1 MEMDQAQVAAFKDAM
16 RRVQEAVG
24 KSAEKEAK
32 KWSDRTEAVFRA
44 SLRNQERANATH
56 NQKVREQN
64 KAAAAKE
71 VEQKKI
77 LGRQQVQA
85 DEHAYKQQ
93 RNLDREH
100 HEKRLESHKILGRK
114 QVEQVREDAK
124 RRLEAEAQGN
134 RHRLENHRQADR
146 KELALVQ
153 GQVKKVLEKT
163 AQGNRH
169 KLENHRQA
177 GRLALQAQRQADAR
191 VIQAQD
197 QANRLALQARR
208 SADASRL
215 SAQNAAQKRQQAT
228 LEAGFKRQL
237 SAQEAAQQK
246 SIDRH
251 KAMWST
257 VRTLTETGSRF
268 MSSITQ
274 SALRSMG
281 SAVGI
286 GLSRITGV
294 YKREG
299 GQQEAALRSTYADQE
314 AITRRALVRQQ
325 GIIQGFQA
333 RNSAV
338 TQGGRGGGPIGA
350 IMSVRN
356 MLLGAGAFI
365 SARAIFGPVIDYQQT
380 QIAFEGILQSSTAAE
395 AMLAELQEFAKVTPF
410 TFTGIADSAKQLLAV
425 GYAADDVIPMMTT
438 LGNTAAGLGLG
449 EDAISGVIRALGQM
463 KGKGKASAEELQQIS
478 EQLPGFSAI
487 EAIAGSMGITVAE
500 AFDEMKAGAIPADA
514 AITAILEGMERM
526 PGAAGAMERQSKT
539 LAGRL
544 STLKDTIEI
553 LLIKAMDPFIE
564 SISKAV
570 GMFTTFL
577 DNLFNASGIF
587 AVARSAILGLAIAF
601 GSMLAYQGVLLMLD
615 GIRLALV
622 GITQAPWLVMFTG
635 LVVAMTMLYRHVPG
649 VAEAFHSLW
658 DALSGIASGALET
671 VRETFADLG
680 ENLLPNIAVMLRWIA
695 KGEWVKALESLG
707 GILREA
713 MEGVWDALLS
723 VADFL
728 RPFAG
733 LLVSAFE
740 YAFWSVQVWLNSGG
754 VGRLWDALGGALES
768 AMGRFKN
775 FDWGSLVQPAL
786 IGLAG
791 AVAFAFGGLPLLIG
805 TALIALSPRLRGGI
819 TEVLSG
825 AVGAVGAALP
835 RLLFNALHDAAEFL
849 SGPLLATIFGPV
861 GVRIIAGIAGAI
873 IAGGVAIGTGLIDGL
888 KRSLPSI
895 IDAVQGLVNDIIS
908 AVTDAMDSIPIL
920 GVLLREAFMPFE
932 VVLRGI
938 IPTLGVFVDLIKL
951 IPTPILLAATAVYG
965 LVKAWA
971 LLKVTTRAGSALT
984 AITGMLDTM
993 ALRTMYAGDAVR
1005 NLGTRLTAATAP
1017 AITAGAASRMQ
1028 IAMGTIGIAAR
1039 KAGTAISNVGAA
1051 MPGIAMAAVIGLPII
1066 LGAWE
1071 KQKAAAKAHRAEVEA
1086 NAASV
1091 FDLTSTFSDLAEETI
1106 KSNSAIRD
1114 GLNEAG
1120 VSVQEFTSALAESQE
1135 SAQSMI
1141 ATLSEGISTSDLI
1154 NGDTAL
1160 EFAFQMG
1167 EAADS
1172 ALAMAEANDQLTQS
1186 EINRIAAVRAGEAT
1200 TDTLIGIQVDV
1211 ANRLNG
1217 VAEANDRQ
1225 AESYRELRDR
1235 IDEVANSTSFFN
1247 DVLDRL
1253 TGNALPL
1260 TRVRENIEDAVAAF
1274 RELMN
1279 DPEASPSEQ
1288 SRAFTDY
1295 AESIRTT
1302 ADDLLNLNR
1311 PLREVLA
1318 SYQLQRQELINQ
1330 RIALGDSREEARRY
1344 AEEVLGLPPV
1354 SEMRAEFEDREATN
1368 KIARLKEKMVEL
1380 ASQRPTPQV
1389 RMDLERYRLQKV
1401 ALDAQLEG
1409 LSNREIAVR
1418 VNLVATVDASFQRT
1432 IDNLIASS
1440 DPAQQQLGRD
1450 LQRNW
1455 MNRVPELAEGGIV
1468 TKPTLA
1474 LIGEAGPEAVIP
1486 LSGNA
1491 AGSIP
1496 FTISFDASMIAAQ
1509 VDAIVSIMAPMGE
1522 RLVAATTPGMRMW
1535 ANAVERVLRR
1545 ILTGFETWGDRMVSL
1560 AVSISAAITAGIT
1573 DGLREGRSEVVRI
1586 TRGYARSLVGALNP
1600 LLTGIGE
1607 TPIELNFAKGGI
1619 AEAHH
1624 GAQVHVFN
1632 EGRRGRGSSH
1642 GEAYIPFDPT
1652 NRARSRDLASETV
1665 RRLGGDVQWYARGGL
1680 SPEAIRRG
1688 QTFARAQDGKPYQ
1701 WGAVGPNSY
1710 DCSGLAG
1717 AIVNVVQNAPN
1728 PYARRFTSATLSS
1741 GQVAG
1746 LIRGPGQ
1753 VTIGARS
1760 GNPGHVTT
1768 NIAGLKAES
1777 TNGSVRVGPRAAS
1790 VAGFPHLWHLGSGVF
1805 LGEDG
1810 TVYPVPDVPDAGK
1823 RGWLS
1828 STAKSMMSFVRD
1840 KVQGF
1845 VDANTYT
1852 GSSSAFESV
1861 MAGMQSGPAS
1871 PEIMAAI
1878 RRAMG
1883 IVGVPSSWLGP
1894 LLTLISRESSY
1905 NPNAYNSILGA
1916 SGLMQCVPL
1925 DSEILT
1931 RRGWLTHDEVRIGD
1945 ETLGYNPES
1954 GRSEWTPITKIVH
1967 YENAPIVRIGNKRWG
1982 ARVTPNHRWFSDT
1995 EVTRKPE
2002 HLTVCPEC
2010 GYESNPRGVSTHRGR
2025 MHGVNGSATTEYV
2038 GEFVRTYDLSSHHR
2052 IRLAAQADTDGIPTL
2067 SLDEVRIIAWLQG
2080 DGTVR
2085 PALEGGFDGAIYQ
2098 SKPQHVATLRALLS
2112 GVPHTESTRQRN
2124 PEYLPAVTFA
2134 LRRSFVSDLWKRA
2147 EIEDIG
2153 PEAFVLSLSPEQ
2165 RSAWLGAMIDAE
2177 GNRQIAGRQ
2186 TKEHVRITQVDGE
2199 LQDAITLAVY
2209 LEGYRPSFSAFTRY
2223 EDRHQPA
2230 GNVGMCAPHVVPSQF
2245 QEPVDLP
2252 PETVWCVKTDLETW
2266 TMRQDGQVMLTG
2278 NTIPSTFAAYALP
2291 GYGGIFNP
2299 VANVIAGLRY
2309 ILARYGTIF
2318 NVGQATSP
2326 TPTRG
2331 YSYGGIVERDGLY
2344 RLAEGNR
2351 REAILPLDNPGRT
2364 NEILRR
2370 LGLLPDDGD
2379 QRVTVDSLRPDSAAS
2394 RNAAT
2399 LAPVVGEM
2407 NVYSNAMD
2415 PEVVASLAAAKVN
2428 RVVARVRG

>member
-1 MEMDQAQVAAFKDAM
+1 MSDFGGDLDPIIQKWTIVAD
-16 RRVQEAVG
+16 EA
-24 KSAEKEAK
+24 AK
-32 KWSDRTEAVFRA
+32 KRMYEWVERTA
-44 SLRNQERANATH
+44 
-56 NQKVREQN
+56 RE
-64 KAAAAKE
+64 
-71 VEQKKI
+71 
-77 LGRQQVQA
+77 G
-85 DEHAYKQQ
+85 
-93 RNLDREH
+93 
-100 HEKRLESHKILGRK
+100 
-114 QVEQVREDAK
+114 AK
-124 RRLEAEAQGN
+124 RAYE
-134 RHRLENHRQADR
+134 
-146 KELALVQ
+146 
-153 GQVKKVLEKT
+153 
-163 AQGNRH
+163 
-169 KLENHRQA
+169 
-177 GRLALQAQRQADAR
+177 
-191 VIQAQD
+191 
-197 QANRLALQARR
+197 
-208 SADASRL
+208 
-215 SAQNAAQKRQQAT
+215 AAQKETQKNNKREEAQFASHMRQMERRDRERLRRLAERQRAAARERLSQQQAEQRAVLLNIDHHLKSVRNLERQSHEQQLARQKAHEARMLELDRAESRESLENLRSTHRRAEALAKSNLRSQEAIVKSGLRQQEIVTQAHQDRIT
-228 LEAGFKRQL
+228 N
-237 SAQEAAQQK
+237 
-246 SIDRH
+246 RH

-338 TQGGRGGGPIGA
+338 TQGGAGGGPIGA

-695 KGEWVKALESLG
+695 KGEWVKALESLR

-873 IAGGVAIGTGLIDGL
+873 IAAGVAIGTGLIDGL
-888 KRSLPSI
+888 KRSLPSV

-1642 GEAYIPFDPT
+1642 GEAYIPFDPS
-1652 NRARSRDLASETV
+1652 NRARSRELAAETA
-1665 RRLGGDVQWYARGGL
+1665 RRLGGNVQWFADGGITTPTIQ
-1680 SPEAIRRG
+1680 SG
-1688 QTFARAQDGKPYQ
+1688 QLVPGVTGDVVGLVAEFARRLSTWSLANGGGYHVGSGYRSIEEQTRLYQ
-1701 WGAVGPNSY
+1701 RYLAGVPGQAPAAPPGRSMHNF
-1710 DCSGLAG
+1710 GLASDG
-1717 AIVNVVQNAPN
+1717 NHWRNLRPEEFGL
-1728 PYARRFTSATLSS
+1728 RFPMSYE
-1741 GQVAG
+1741 
-1746 LIRGPGQ
+1746 PW
-1753 VTIGARS
+1753 
-1760 GNPGHVTT
+1760 HVEP
-1768 NIAGLKAES
+1768 AEGKALLGDTDFPS
-1777 TNGSVRVGPRAAS
+1777 FQPLPR
-1790 VAGFPHLWHLGSGVF
+1790 PP
-1805 LGEDG
+1805 E
-1810 TVYPVPDVPDAGK
+1810 AGK

-1828 STAKSMMSFVRD
+1828 QVAAKLMAYVYDKTLAYAGGLSYSGTAP
-1840 KVQGF
+1840 
-1845 VDANTYT
+1845 TL
-1852 GSSSAFESV
+1852 GSAS
-1861 MAGMQSGPAS
+1861 AS
-1871 PEIMAAI
+1871 PAILAAI
-1878 RRAMG
+1878 RQAMG
-1883 IVGVPSSWLGP
+1883 IVGVPASWLGP
-1894 LLTLISRESSY
+1894 LLTLISRESSF

-1916 SGLMQCVPL
+1916 TGLMQ
-1925 DSEILT
+1925 
-1931 RRGWLTHDEVRIGD
+1931 
-1945 ETLGYNPES
+1945 
-1954 GRSEWTPITKIVH
+1954 
-1967 YENAPIVRIGNKRWG
+1967 
-1982 ARVTPNHRWFSDT
+1982 
-1995 EVTRKPE
+1995 
-2002 HLTVCPEC
+2002 
-2010 GYESNPRGVSTHRGR
+2010 
-2025 MHGVNGSATTEYV
+2025 
-2038 GEFVRTYDLSSHHR
+2038 
-2052 IRLAAQADTDGIPTL
+2052 
-2067 SLDEVRIIAWLQG
+2067 
-2080 DGTVR
+2080 
-2085 PALEGGFDGAIYQ
+2085 
-2098 SKPQHVATLRALLS
+2098 
-2112 GVPHTESTRQRN
+2112 
-2124 PEYLPAVTFA
+2124 
-2134 LRRSFVSDLWKRA
+2134 
-2147 EIEDIG
+2147 
-2153 PEAFVLSLSPEQ
+2153 
-2165 RSAWLGAMIDAE
+2165 
-2177 GNRQIAGRQ
+2177 
-2186 TKEHVRITQVDGE
+2186 
-2199 LQDAITLAVY
+2199 
-2209 LEGYRPSFSAFTRY
+2209 
-2223 EDRHQPA
+2223 
-2230 GNVGMCAPHVVPSQF
+2230 
-2245 QEPVDLP
+2245 
-2252 PETVWCVKTDLETW
+2252 
-2266 TMRQDGQVMLTG
+2266 
-2278 NTIPSTFAAYALP
+2278 TIPSTFAAYALP
-2291 GYGGIFNP
+2291 GHGNIRSP
-2299 VANVIAGLRY
+2299 LDNVIAGLRY
-2309 ILARYGTIF
+2309 ILSRYGTIF
-2318 NVGQATSP
+2318 NVGQAVSP
-2326 TPTRG
+2326 TPTKG

-2415 PEVVASLAAAKVN
+2415 PEIVASLAAAKVN
-2428 RVVARVRG
+2428 RVAARVRG

>member
-1 MEMDQAQVAAFKDAM
+1 MSDFGGDLDPIIQRFIIQMDPVQAAAFKVATEKAVRAAQQAM
-16 RRVQEAVG
+16 TRETTRGTSKAM
-24 KSAEKEAK
+24 AEVT
-32 KWSDRTEAVFRA
+32 RIT
-44 SLRNQERANATH
+44 
-56 NQKVREQN
+56 
-64 KAAAAKE
+64 
-71 VEQKKI
+71 
-77 LGRQQVQA
+77 
-85 DEHAYKQQ
+85 
-93 RNLDREH
+93 
-100 HEKRLESHKILGRK
+100 
-114 QVEQVREDAK
+114 
-124 RRLEAEAQGN
+124 LEATRRRYQQQE
-134 RHRLENHRQADR
+134 
-146 KELALVQ
+146 
-153 GQVKKVLEKT
+153 
-163 AQGNRH
+163 
-169 KLENHRQA
+169 
-177 GRLALQAQRQADAR
+177 RLALTAGKREGEIVKRTASTALAIQKQAATQELQVQRR
-191 VIQAQD
+191 HQD
-197 QANRLALQARR
+197 QRTNTEKRGLAKWEETTRRHYFRMKGQYRDAQQDEEQSSQRHRTRMGDHERTFWKFVYAEYDDFLKRRR
-208 SADASRL
+208 SRQRAGEFQELADSKIAGRRAWEQQRSQNSRDL
-215 SAQNAAQKRQQAT
+215 TILREHQRRVTNS
-228 LEAGFKRQL
+228 
-237 SAQEAAQQK
+237 
-246 SIDRH
+246 H
-251 KAMWST
+251 KAMWSII
-257 VRTLTETGSRF
+257 RSATETGGRF

-325 GIIQGFQA
+325 GIVQGFQT

-338 TQGGRGGGPIGA
+338 AQGGKGGGPIGA

-695 KGEWVKALESLG
+695 KGEWVKALESLR

-895 IDAVQGLVNDIIS
+895 IDAVQGLLSDIMQ
-908 AVTDAMDSIPIL
+908 AVSDGL
-920 GVLLREAFMPFE
+920 GDLPLIGDLLAAGFTPLE
-932 VVLRGI
+932 VVLQGI
-938 IPTLGVFVDLIKL
+938 IPTLGLFVDLITL
-951 IPTPILLAATAVYG
+951 VPTPVLAASAAIFG
-965 LVKAWA
+965 LVKAWTA
-971 LLKVTTRAGSALT
+971 LSVTARAQGVLSGF
-984 AITGMLDTM
+984 TGMLDTI
-993 ALRTMYAGDAVR
+993 ALRTMYAGDAIGR
-1005 NLGTRLTAATAP
+1005 LGTRMTNATAP
-1017 AITAGAASRMQ
+1017 AIMNGAASRVQ
-1028 IAMGTIGIAAR
+1028 IAMGSIGVAAQG
-1039 KAGTAISNVGAA
+1039 AGAAVSAIGAA
-1051 MPGIAMAAVIGLPII
+1051 MPAIGMAAAIGIPVV
-1066 LGAWE
+1066 LGMMQQARQ
-1071 KQKAAAKAHRAEVEA
+1071 KQKAWRDEINRTANSMLDLQTTAKEV
-1086 NAASV
+1086 
-1091 FDLTSTFSDLAEETI
+1091 LTETI
-1106 KSNSAIRD
+1106 RD
-1114 GLNEAG
+1114 SQAATAALMDAG
-1120 VSVQEFTSALAESQE
+1120 VSIDQLFTSIKGSAATVGETYSVLAGMSDGLER
-1135 SAQSMI
+1135 A
-1141 ATLSEGISTSDLI
+1141 GISAEQFGTAVLEGDQAVRTLITTQTRGQATSTETIDLMG
-1154 NGDTAL
+1154 NLKDAYAAL
-1160 EFAFQMG
+1160 PDPLRDAADQMAEQAEQMLTNAAVTG
-1167 EAADS
+1167 QLNAAEQERLATILAMEHPEARLLDMQQDVTDRMTGAKEAA
-1172 ALAMAEANDQLTQS
+1172 
-1186 EINRIAAVRAGEAT
+1186 
-1200 TDTLIGIQVDV
+1200 
-1211 ANRLNG
+1211 
-1217 VAEANDRQ
+1217 DRQ
-1225 AESYRELRDR
+1225 AEAYRNMRDR
-1235 IDEVANSTSFFN
+1235 IDEVANSTSLFS
-1247 DVLDRL
+1247 DVMDRL
-1253 TGNALPL
+1253 TDNALPL
-1260 TRVRENIEDAVAAF
+1260 TRVRQNIEDAIAAF

-1279 DPEASPSEQ
+1279 DPDASPGEQ
-1288 SRAFTDY
+1288 ERAFTEYAEAIRTAANDLVALDRPLGEVTAAYKLQRDALLEQLTAFLGSSDAAEDY
-1295 AESIRTT
+1295 AET
-1302 ADDLLNLNR
+1302 
-1311 PLREVLA
+1311 
-1318 SYQLQRQELINQ
+1318 
-1330 RIALGDSREEARRY
+1330 
-1344 AEEVLGLPPV
+1344 VLGIPPL
-1354 SEMRAEFEDREATN
+1354 SETVAEFVVAEAN
-1368 KIARLKEKMVEL
+1368 RRVE
-1380 ASQRPTPQV
+1380 R
-1389 RMDLERYRLQKV
+1389 
-1401 ALDAQLEG
+1401 LEG
-1409 LSNREIAVR
+1409 RLEELGAMSPSPSVDLRTANAQEKLDELKNYLDIVASAPWVAEFHVR
-1418 VNLVATVDASFQRT
+1418 VTSDFEEWLQTPAGSGVTPEDMLQLARGYAKGGLVTR
-1432 IDNLIASS
+1432 
-1440 DPAQQQLGRD
+1440 
-1450 LQRNW
+1450 
-1455 MNRVPELAEGGIV
+1455 PE
-1468 TKPTLA
+1468 LA
-1474 LIGEAGPEAVIP
+1474 LIGEAGPELILP
-1486 LSGNA
+1486 LSDPRRMAELLSQHAGAVAGAMPATSASLPGAAISMGAPTVNA
-1491 AGSIP
+1491 EG
-1496 FTISFDASMIAAQ
+1496 IAAWIE
-1509 VDAIVSIMAPMGE
+1509 ATAAALATLGE
-1522 RLVAATTPGMRMW
+1522 RIAAATTPGMRMW
-1535 ANAVERVLRR
+1535 ANAVERVLGR

-1652 NRARSRDLASETV
+1652 NRARSRELAAETA
-1665 RRLGGDVQWYARGGL
+1665 RRLGGNVQWFADGGITTPTIQSGQLVPGVTGDVVGLVAEFARRLSTWSLANGGGYHVGSGYRSIEEQTRL
-1680 SPEAIRRG
+1680 YQRYLAGVPGQAPAAPPGRSMHNFGLASDGNHWRNLRPEEFGLRFPMSYEPWHVEPAEGRALLGDTDFPSFQPLPRPPEAG
-1688 QTFARAQDGKPYQ
+1688 Q
-1701 WGAVGPNSY
+1701 
-1710 DCSGLAG
+1710 
-1717 AIVNVVQNAPN
+1717 
-1728 PYARRFTSATLSS
+1728 
-1741 GQVAG
+1741 
-1746 LIRGPGQ
+1746 
-1753 VTIGARS
+1753 
-1760 GNPGHVTT
+1760 
-1768 NIAGLKAES
+1768 
-1777 TNGSVRVGPRAAS
+1777 
-1790 VAGFPHLWHLGSGVF
+1790 
-1805 LGEDG
+1805 
-1810 TVYPVPDVPDAGK
+1810 

-1828 STAKSMMSFVRD
+1828 QVAAKLMAYVYDKTLAYAGGLSYSGTAP
-1840 KVQGF
+1840 
-1845 VDANTYT
+1845 TL
-1852 GSSSAFESV
+1852 GSAS
-1861 MAGMQSGPAS
+1861 AS
-1871 PEIMAAI
+1871 PAILAAI
-1878 RRAMG
+1878 RQAMG
-1883 IVGVPSSWLGP
+1883 IVGVPASWLGP
-1894 LLTLISRESSY
+1894 LLTLISRESSF

-1916 SGLMQCVPL
+1916 TGLMQ
-1925 DSEILT
+1925 
-1931 RRGWLTHDEVRIGD
+1931 
-1945 ETLGYNPES
+1945 
-1954 GRSEWTPITKIVH
+1954 
-1967 YENAPIVRIGNKRWG
+1967 
-1982 ARVTPNHRWFSDT
+1982 
-1995 EVTRKPE
+1995 
-2002 HLTVCPEC
+2002 
-2010 GYESNPRGVSTHRGR
+2010 
-2025 MHGVNGSATTEYV
+2025 
-2038 GEFVRTYDLSSHHR
+2038 
-2052 IRLAAQADTDGIPTL
+2052 
-2067 SLDEVRIIAWLQG
+2067 
-2080 DGTVR
+2080 
-2085 PALEGGFDGAIYQ
+2085 
-2098 SKPQHVATLRALLS
+2098 
-2112 GVPHTESTRQRN
+2112 
-2124 PEYLPAVTFA
+2124 
-2134 LRRSFVSDLWKRA
+2134 
-2147 EIEDIG
+2147 
-2153 PEAFVLSLSPEQ
+2153 
-2165 RSAWLGAMIDAE
+2165 
-2177 GNRQIAGRQ
+2177 
-2186 TKEHVRITQVDGE
+2186 
-2199 LQDAITLAVY
+2199 
-2209 LEGYRPSFSAFTRY
+2209 
-2223 EDRHQPA
+2223 
-2230 GNVGMCAPHVVPSQF
+2230 
-2245 QEPVDLP
+2245 
-2252 PETVWCVKTDLETW
+2252 
-2266 TMRQDGQVMLTG
+2266 
-2278 NTIPSTFAAYALP
+2278 TIPSTFAAYALP
-2291 GYGGIFNP
+2291 GHGNIRSP
-2299 VANVIAGLRY
+2299 LDNVIAGLRY
-2309 ILARYGTIF
+2309 ILSRYGSIF

>member
-1 MEMDQAQVAAFKDAM
+1 MSDFGGDIDPIIQKWTIVAD
-16 RRVQEAVG
+16 EA
-24 KSAEKEAK
+24 AK
-32 KWSDRTEAVFRA
+32 KRMYEWVERTA
-44 SLRNQERANATH
+44 
-56 NQKVREQN
+56 RE
-64 KAAAAKE
+64 
-71 VEQKKI
+71 
-77 LGRQQVQA
+77 G
-85 DEHAYKQQ
+85 
-93 RNLDREH
+93 
-100 HEKRLESHKILGRK
+100 
-114 QVEQVREDAK
+114 AK
-124 RRLEAEAQGN
+124 RAYE
-134 RHRLENHRQADR
+134 
-146 KELALVQ
+146 
-153 GQVKKVLEKT
+153 
-163 AQGNRH
+163 
-169 KLENHRQA
+169 
-177 GRLALQAQRQADAR
+177 
-191 VIQAQD
+191 
-197 QANRLALQARR
+197 
-208 SADASRL
+208 
-215 SAQNAAQKRQQAT
+215 AAQKETQKNNKREEAQFASHMRQMERRDRERLRRLAERQRAAARERLSQQEAEQRAVLLNIDHHLKSVRNLERQSHEQQLARQKAHDARMLELDRAESRESLENLRSTNRRAEALAKSNLRSQEAIVKSGLRQQEIVTQAHQDRIT
-228 LEAGFKRQL
+228 N
-237 SAQEAAQQK
+237 
-246 SIDRH
+246 RH
-251 KAMWST
+251 KAMWSI

-338 TQGGRGGGPIGA
+338 TQGGAGGGPIGA

-895 IDAVQGLVNDIIS
+895 IDAVQGLLSDIMQ
-908 AVTDAMDSIPIL
+908 AVSDGL
-920 GVLLREAFMPFE
+920 GGLPLIGDLLAAGFTPLE
-932 VVLRGI
+932 VVLQGI
-938 IPTLGVFVDLIKL
+938 IPTLGLFVDLITL
-951 IPTPILLAATAVYG
+951 VPTPVLAASAAIFG
-965 LVKAWA
+965 LVKAWTA
-971 LLKVTTRAGSALT
+971 LSVTARAQGVLSGF
-984 AITGMLDTM
+984 TGMLDTI
-993 ALRTMYAGDAVR
+993 ALRTMYAGDAIGR
-1005 NLGTRLTAATAP
+1005 LGTRMTNATAP
-1017 AITAGAASRMQ
+1017 AIMNGAASRVQ
-1028 IAMGTIGIAAR
+1028 IAMRSIGVAAQG
-1039 KAGTAISNVGAA
+1039 AGAAVSAIGAA
-1051 MPGIAMAAVIGLPII
+1051 MPAIGMAAAIGIPVV
-1066 LGAWE
+1066 LGMMQQARQ
-1071 KQKAAAKAHRAEVEA
+1071 KQKAWRDEINRTANSMLDLQTTAKEV
-1086 NAASV
+1086 
-1091 FDLTSTFSDLAEETI
+1091 LTETI
-1106 KSNSAIRD
+1106 RD
-1114 GLNEAG
+1114 SQAATAALMDAG
-1120 VSVQEFTSALAESQE
+1120 VSIDQLFTSIKGSAATVGETYSVLAGMSDGLER
-1135 SAQSMI
+1135 A
-1141 ATLSEGISTSDLI
+1141 GISAEQFGTAVLEGDQAVRTLITTQTRGQATSTETIDLMG
-1154 NGDTAL
+1154 NLKDAYAAL
-1160 EFAFQMG
+1160 PDPLRDAADQMAEQAEQMLTNAAVTG
-1167 EAADS
+1167 QLNAAEQERLATILAMEHPEARLLDMQQDVTDRMTGAKEAA
-1172 ALAMAEANDQLTQS
+1172 
-1186 EINRIAAVRAGEAT
+1186 
-1200 TDTLIGIQVDV
+1200 
-1211 ANRLNG
+1211 
-1217 VAEANDRQ
+1217 DRQ
-1225 AESYRELRDR
+1225 AEAYRNMRDR

-1274 RELMN
+1274 RELMD

-1535 ANAVERVLRR
+1535 ANAVERVLGR
-1545 ILTGFETWGDRMVSL
+1545 ILSGFETWGDRMVSL

-1652 NRARSRDLASETV
+1652 NRTRSRELAAETA
-1665 RRLGGDVQWYARGGL
+1665 RRLGGNVQWFADGGITTPTIQSGQLVPGVTGDVVGLVAEFARRLSTWSLANGGGYHVGSGYRSIEEQTRL
-1680 SPEAIRRG
+1680 YQRYLAGVPGQAPAAPPGRSMHNFGLASDGNHWRNLRPEEFGLRFPMSYEPWHVEPAEGRALLGDTDFPSFQPLPRPPEAG
-1688 QTFARAQDGKPYQ
+1688 Q
-1701 WGAVGPNSY
+1701 
-1710 DCSGLAG
+1710 
-1717 AIVNVVQNAPN
+1717 
-1728 PYARRFTSATLSS
+1728 
-1741 GQVAG
+1741 
-1746 LIRGPGQ
+1746 
-1753 VTIGARS
+1753 
-1760 GNPGHVTT
+1760 
-1768 NIAGLKAES
+1768 
-1777 TNGSVRVGPRAAS
+1777 
-1790 VAGFPHLWHLGSGVF
+1790 
-1805 LGEDG
+1805 
-1810 TVYPVPDVPDAGK
+1810 

-1828 STAKSMMSFVRD
+1828 QVAAKLMAYVYD
-1840 KVQGF
+1840 KTLAYAGSLTY
-1845 VDANTYT
+1845 DAAVPTL
-1852 GSSSAFESV
+1852 GSAS
-1861 MAGMQSGPAS
+1861 AS
-1871 PEIMAAI
+1871 PAILAAI
-1878 RRAMG
+1878 RQAMG
-1883 IVGVPSSWLGP
+1883 IVGVPASWLGP
-1894 LLTLISRESSY
+1894 LLTLISRESSF

-1916 SGLMQCVPL
+1916 TGLMQCVPL

-2291 GYGGIFNP
+2291 GHGNIRSP
-2299 VANVIAGLRY
+2299 LDNVIAGLRY
-2309 ILARYGTIF
+2309 ILSRYGTIF
-2318 NVGQATSP
+2318 NVGQAVSP

-2331 YSYGGIVERDGLY
+2331 YSYGGVVDREGLY

-2351 REAILPLDNPGRT
+2351 REMVLPLENPSRT
-2364 NEILRR
+2364 SALLRR
-2370 LGLLPDDGD
+2370 LGVDTGPTDGMVRPARANVEMGSVIGVMNVNTNAADPETVATITTNKID
-2379 QRVTVDSLRPDSAAS
+2379 QRVRQIMAGV
-2394 RNAAT
+2394 
-2399 LAPVVGEM
+2399 
-2407 NVYSNAMD
+2407 
-2415 PEVVASLAAAKVN
+2415 
-2428 RVVARVRG
+2428 

>member
-1 MEMDQAQVAAFKDAM
+1 MSGLGGDLDPLIQKWAIIADEESFRRTLAWVKAQAAKQARAFYD
-16 RRVQEAVG
+16 
-24 KSAEKEAK
+24 SAEKESK
-32 KWSDRTEAVFRA
+32 KGQSREEAEFKAHLRA
-44 SLRNQERANATH
+44 MERENATH
-56 NQKVREQN
+56 NAKVREQN
-64 KAAAAKE
+64 KAASAKE

-93 RNLDREH
+93 RNIDREH

-114 QVEQVREDAK
+114 QVEQIREDAK

-153 GQVKKVLEKT
+153 GQVKKVLEAQ

-338 TQGGRGGGPIGA
+338 TQGGAGGGPIGA

-695 KGEWVKALESLG
+695 KGEWVKALESLR

-888 KRSLPSI
+888 KRSLPSV

-1235 IDEVANSTSFFN
+1235 IDEVANSTSLFS
-1247 DVLDRL
+1247 DVMDRL
-1253 TGNALPL
+1253 TNNALPL
-1260 TRVRENIEDAVAAF
+1260 TRVRQNIEDAIAAF

-1279 DPEASPSEQ
+1279 DPDASPGEQ
-1288 SRAFTDY
+1288 ERAFTDY
-1295 AESIRTT
+1295 AEAIRT
-1302 ADDLLNLNR
+1302 AANDL
-1311 PLREVLA
+1311 
-1318 SYQLQRQELINQ
+1318 
-1330 RIALGDSREEARRY
+1330 
-1344 AEEVLGLPPV
+1344 
-1354 SEMRAEFEDREATN
+1354 
-1368 KIARLKEKMVEL
+1368 
-1380 ASQRPTPQV
+1380 
-1389 RMDLERYRLQKV
+1389 V
-1401 ALDAQLEG
+1401 ALDRPLGEVTTAYELQRDALLEQLTAFLGSSDAAEDYAETVLGIPPLSETVAEFVVAEANRRVERLEG
-1409 LSNREIAVR
+1409 RLEELGAMSPSPSVDLRTANAQEKLDELKNYLDIVASAPWVAEFHVR
-1418 VNLVATVDASFQRT
+1418 VTSDFEEWLQTPAGSGVTPEDMLQLARGYAKGGLVTR
-1432 IDNLIASS
+1432 
-1440 DPAQQQLGRD
+1440 
-1450 LQRNW
+1450 
-1455 MNRVPELAEGGIV
+1455 PE
-1468 TKPTLA
+1468 LA
-1474 LIGEAGPEAVIP
+1474 LIGEAGPELILP
-1486 LSGNA
+1486 LSDPRRMAELLSQHAGAVAGAMPATSASLPGAAISMGAPTVNA
-1491 AGSIP
+1491 EG
-1496 FTISFDASMIAAQ
+1496 IAAWIE
-1509 VDAIVSIMAPMGE
+1509 ATAAALAPLGE
-1522 RLVAATTPGMRMW
+1522 RIAAATTPGMRMW
-1535 ANAVERVLRR
+1535 ANAVERVLGR
-1545 ILTGFETWGDRMVSL
+1545 ILSGFETWGDRMVSL

-1642 GEAYIPFDPT
+1642 GEAYIPFDPS
-1652 NRARSRDLASETV
+1652 NRARSRELAAETA
-1665 RRLGGDVQWYARGGL
+1665 RRLGGNVQWFADGGITTPTIQSGQLVPGVTGDVVGLVAEFARRLSTWSLANGGGYHVGSGYRSIEEQTRL
-1680 SPEAIRRG
+1680 YQRYLAGVPGQAPAAPPGRSMHNFGLASDGNHWRNLRPEEFGLRFPMSYEPWHVEPAEGRALLGDTDFPSFQPLPRPPEAG
-1688 QTFARAQDGKPYQ
+1688 Q
-1701 WGAVGPNSY
+1701 
-1710 DCSGLAG
+1710 
-1717 AIVNVVQNAPN
+1717 
-1728 PYARRFTSATLSS
+1728 
-1741 GQVAG
+1741 
-1746 LIRGPGQ
+1746 
-1753 VTIGARS
+1753 
-1760 GNPGHVTT
+1760 
-1768 NIAGLKAES
+1768 
-1777 TNGSVRVGPRAAS
+1777 
-1790 VAGFPHLWHLGSGVF
+1790 
-1805 LGEDG
+1805 
-1810 TVYPVPDVPDAGK
+1810 

-1828 STAKSMMSFVRD
+1828 QVAAKLMAYVYDKTLAYAGGLSYSGTAP
-1840 KVQGF
+1840 
-1845 VDANTYT
+1845 TL
-1852 GSSSAFESV
+1852 GSAS
-1861 MAGMQSGPAS
+1861 AS
-1871 PEIMAAI
+1871 PAILAAI
-1878 RRAMG
+1878 RQAMG
-1883 IVGVPSSWLGP
+1883 IVGVPASWLGP
-1894 LLTLISRESSY
+1894 LLTLISRESSF

-1916 SGLMQCVPL
+1916 SGL
-1925 DSEILT
+1925 
-1931 RRGWLTHDEVRIGD
+1931 
-1945 ETLGYNPES
+1945 
-1954 GRSEWTPITKIVH
+1954 
-1967 YENAPIVRIGNKRWG
+1967 
-1982 ARVTPNHRWFSDT
+1982 
-1995 EVTRKPE
+1995 
-2002 HLTVCPEC
+2002 
-2010 GYESNPRGVSTHRGR
+2010 
-2025 MHGVNGSATTEYV
+2025 
-2038 GEFVRTYDLSSHHR
+2038 
-2052 IRLAAQADTDGIPTL
+2052 
-2067 SLDEVRIIAWLQG
+2067 
-2080 DGTVR
+2080 
-2085 PALEGGFDGAIYQ
+2085 
-2098 SKPQHVATLRALLS
+2098 
-2112 GVPHTESTRQRN
+2112 
-2124 PEYLPAVTFA
+2124 
-2134 LRRSFVSDLWKRA
+2134 
-2147 EIEDIG
+2147 
-2153 PEAFVLSLSPEQ
+2153 
-2165 RSAWLGAMIDAE
+2165 
-2177 GNRQIAGRQ
+2177 
-2186 TKEHVRITQVDGE
+2186 TQ
-2199 LQDAITLAVY
+2199 
-2209 LEGYRPSFSAFTRY
+2209 
-2223 EDRHQPA
+2223 
-2230 GNVGMCAPHVVPSQF
+2230 
-2245 QEPVDLP
+2245 
-2252 PETVWCVKTDLETW
+2252 
-2266 TMRQDGQVMLTG
+2266 
-2278 NTIPSTFAAYALP
+2278 TIPSTFAAYALP

-2318 NVGQATSP
+2318 NVGQAVSP
-2326 TPTRG
+2326 TPTKG

-2379 QRVTVDSLRPDSAAS
+2379 QRVTVDSLRQDSAAS

-2415 PEVVASLAAAKVN
+2415 PEIVATLAAAKVN
-2428 RVVARVRG
+2428 RVAARVRG